1 MADLQFLRV
10 HEAFRF
16 FASGKGHACYV
27 LAGNDP
33 VARLDLR
40 RLLSRRHFKTES
52 PDAAAVGDERPIILD
67 ANADPPERVMDSLIE
82 LSLFSERRAIVIRNA
97 EKAFDARCFPHFAG
111 RLDELDGATLA
122 ILECEGSAKELM
134 AAPIVRKAVE
144 QKAAAYC
151 YAPNDE
157 PETLRWIQ
165 ALGERRGFKIA
176 PDAARRIVEMVGM
189 APAELAAEIEKVAF
203 ATGGAVTEAAVTEL
217 LQPHRD
223 RRVFEWVD
231 AILADDRRAIAMTA
245 AATDGGKDG
254 VAAVAVLAK
263 RFAEIETFRAG
274 GFLNFF
280 QKKFISGVEKRW
292 PAGRLA
298 RARALLLDLD
308 LALKSCREETRLTRI
323 ELTAFRLI
331 EAR

>member
-10 HEAFRF
+10 HEAFRLF
-16 FASGKGHACYV
+16 SSAKAHAYFI
-27 LAGNDP
+27 LAGSDP

-40 RLLSRRHFKTES
+40 RLLIRRHFKAES
-52 PDAAAVGDERPIILD
+52 ADEASAGDGRPIMLDAAS
-67 ANADPPERVMDSLIE
+67 DPPERVMDSLIE
-82 LSLFSERRAIVIRNA
+82 LSLFAERRAIVIRNA
-97 EKAFDARCFPHFAG
+97 EKALDARRFPHLPD

-122 ILECEGSAKELM
+122 ILECEGSAKELL
-134 AAPIVRKAVE
+134 AAPIVKKAVE
-144 QKAAAYC
+144 RKAAAYC

-157 PETLRWIQ
+157 PDTLRWIQ

-176 PDAARRIVEMVGM
+176 PAAARRIIEMVGLE
-189 APAELAAEIEKVAF
+189 PAELASEIEKVAF
-203 ATGGAVTEAAVTEL
+203 ATGGAVTEAAVTDL

-223 RRVFEWVD
+223 RRVFEWAD
-231 AILADDRRAIAMTA
+231 AILAGDRRAVTMTA
-245 AATDGGKDG
+245 RATDGGKEG
-254 VAAVAVLAK
+254 VAAAAVLAK
-263 RFAEIETFRAG
+263 RFAEIEIFRAG

-298 RARALLLDLD
+298 RARETLLELD
-308 LALKSCREETRLTRI
+308 LALKSCREETRLARI
-323 ELTAFRLI
+323 ELMAFRLI